1 MIEWLNEL
9 ISGAFGAL
17 GQGNPLS
24 LLILLLVTVLTEAGV
39 PFPFVMDSA
48 LFVSGFETGTL
59 TLQLALTM
67 LAVFTGRQVGASIIY
82 WLFRLPGTAI
92 TTWIEKRFP
101 SFHSKLQNVTEKL
114 HNRAVTGIALT
125 RLTGLLTLVSGASG
139 LLRVRY
145 IRFIAGVALSSIIF
159 DGALVVTGIIA
170 GTRLQQ
176 YGYTPTTLEVVLGC
190 MLMVVGIMAIQLVIT
205 RLKNN
210 RKQDRSN
217 TRLPEKM
224 TVISDL

>member
-9 ISGAFGAL
+9 VSGAFGAL

-24 LLILLLVTVLTEAGV
+24 LLILFLITILTEAGV
-39 PFPFVMDSA
+39 PFPFVMDSV
-48 LFVSGFETGTL
+48 LFVSGFKTGTL

-67 LAVFTGRQVGASIIY
+67 LVVFAGRQVGASIIY
-82 WLFRLPGTAI
+82 WLFRFPGTAI
-92 TTWIEKRFP
+92 TTWFEKRFP

-114 HNRAVTGIALT
+114 HSRAVTGIALT

-145 IRFIAGVALSSIIF
+145 IRFIAGVALSSLIF
-159 DGALVVTGIIA
+159 DGALVVTGILA
-170 GTRLQQ
+170 GSKLQQ
-176 YGYTPTTLEVVLGC
+176 YGYTPTTLQVILGC
-190 MLMVVGIMAIQLVIT
+190 MLMVVCIMLIQLVIT

-210 RKQDRSN
+210 KKQERFN
-217 TRLPEKM
+217 AGLPEKM
-224 TVISDL
+224 NVISDL

>member
-1 MIEWLNEL
+1 MIEWFNEL

-67 LAVFTGRQVGASIIY
+67 LVVFTGRQMGASIIY